1 MIRLRIDSVVCDL
14 AAEQPLTL
22 AWSGRTLTDP
32 EAGRSGEALT
42 FELLPTAAAEALF
55 GAECHLYGAGRFN
68 AALHRG
74 ELLAG
79 GTPLASGS
87 VRLVETRWHGTEH
100 RYRVELRGGAHAWA
114 EQAAKGWFRELE
126 VAYEGR
132 LLPTEIAAGWSDD
145 SPVKFLPVYR
155 DRYEIENGDAGLRPP
170 ERLLSTDD
178 YHPFLHVATLA
189 ERIFAEA
196 GYRVESRFF
205 ASEFFRSLYMSGAYP
220 SHDTAAAEA
229 RMGFSA
235 RRTAPVTAKANEAG
249 KVVADPATA
258 LNSVGNIVE
267 TATPQSTD
275 ADGNPIDGLY
285 NHGGCFSTDGGR
297 ILFTPLTE
305 TTAGFEY
312 RLRYTTSHRILS
324 RTRLQGFDTVYLGPG
339 SEMAFTL
346 ANRYEDHRAAPE
358 ANRTYRALVFDHREG
373 ARYRLRYTRDGVEGV
388 VWTEFAARSAQVTT
402 PASGRFADPVL
413 EVRNSLGWEPF
424 EGDWALYAGY
434 VGETGETTVELR
446 LRTASEELG
455 PSKPKRFDQIYFAGA
470 EEGMTLTLHEEC
482 ALRPRFRSGP
492 GFGSA
497 VRFADVAQ
505 HRIRQAELL
514 GALAHLFNLR
524 FYTEEATKRVWIEP
538 ADDFFGAGP
547 ETDWSGRTDFSQ
559 PVERRDA
566 ALEGHETR
574 CWRYR
579 EGDGAVSR
587 FDAGA
592 EEPLGAWSVRCP
604 SQAALTG
611 EKVLRNPLFCPSLNA
626 AGHYPNAPSARLLQV
641 GDRDDTED
649 DGTNFTP
656 RIVRYAGMHPLPE
669 GERWGYPSGE
679 AASPLAAFH
688 FAGDAAAAGFTL
700 CFEDRDGV
708 RGLHRFYDR
717 QTTREARRERIAL
730 SLRLAPD
737 EFAALLAPGT
747 GAPDIRSV
755 FRIDTGTGV
764 VRALLEA
771 CAPKGITYTNF
782 GPGMSMGHTVAVKAI
797 DGVKAALSMTIPTG
811 TGIHRRMVYIELKEG
826 YDFDKVA
833 DAIKKDAYFVHDE
846 THVMRV
852 QSVDALLDMG
862 HGVNLT
868 RKGVSGKTQ
877 NQLFEFNMKINNPA
891 LTAQILVSSARA
903 SMLQKPGCYTLIEI
917 PMIDLLPGDRTELIR
932 HLV

>member
-1 MIRLRIDSVVCDL
+1 MELTIDGRPCDL
-14 AAEQPLTL
+14 GPERIAVPGYDARKTATPE
-22 AWSGRTLTDP
+22 SCREGRTLRIALPATPRNAAATGHPCEPHAAGKFNDTRHEAVLTAGGAELLRGPVRLLAATDAEYTLEIRSGGAGWAENAARRMFNTLGVEYDGELTP
-32 EAGRSGEALT
+32 TDIRAGWTDGRSVKFFPVLRDEYPARNSPSD
-42 FELLPTAAAEALF
+42 LLPAE
-55 GAECHLYGAGRFN
+55 
-68 AALHRG
+68 
-74 ELLAG
+74 
-79 GTPLASGS
+79 
-87 VRLVETRWHGTEH
+87 
-100 RYRVELRGGAHAWA
+100 RVL
-114 EQAAKGWFRELE
+114 
-126 VAYEGR
+126 
-132 LLPTEIAAGWSDD
+132 
-145 SPVKFLPVYR
+145 SP
-155 DRYEIENGDAGLRPP
+155 
-170 ERLLSTDD
+170 DD

-297 ILFTPLTE
+297 ILFTPLAE

-324 RTRLQGFDTVYLGPG
+324 RTRLRGFDTVYLGPG

-559 PVERRDA
+559 PEERRDA
-566 ALEGHETR
+566 ALEVHETR

-679 AASPLAAFH
+679 AAYPLAAFH

-764 VRALLEA
+764 VRALLDTVEEYDPEA
-771 CAPKGITYTNF
+771 A
-782 GPGMSMGHTVAVKAI
+782 
-797 DGVKAALSMTIPTG
+797 
-811 TGIHRRMVYIELKEG
+811 
-826 YDFDKVA
+826 
-833 DAIKKDAYFVHDE
+833 
-846 THVMRV
+846 
-852 QSVDALLDMG
+852 SVRCTFTRLTEDAL
-862 HGVNLT
+862 
-868 RKGVSGKTQ
+868 
-877 NQLFEFNMKINNPA
+877 
-891 LTAQILVSSARA
+891 
-903 SMLQKPGCYTLIEI
+903 
-917 PMIDLLPGDRTELIR
+917 
-932 HLV
+932 

>member
-1 MIRLRIDSVVCDL
+1 MELTIDGRPCDL
-14 AAEQPLTL
+14 GPERIAVPGYDARKTATPE
-22 AWSGRTLTDP
+22 SCREGRTLRIALPATPRNTAATGHPCEPHAAGKFNDTRHEAVLTAGGAELLRGPVRLLAATDA
-32 EAGRSGEALT
+32 EYTLEIRSG
-42 FELLPTAAAEALF
+42 
-55 GAECHLYGAGRFN
+55 GAGWAEN
-68 AALHRG
+68 AARRMFNTLGVEYDG
-74 ELLAG
+74 EL
-79 GTPLASGS
+79 TPTDI
-87 VRLVETRWHGTEH
+87 R
-100 RYRVELRGGAHAWA
+100 
-114 EQAAKGWFRELE
+114 
-126 VAYEGR
+126 
-132 LLPTEIAAGWSDD
+132 AGWTDGR
-145 SPVKFLPVYR
+145 PVKFFPVLRDEYPARNGPSDLLP
-155 DRYEIENGDAGLRPP
+155 A
-170 ERLLSTDD
+170 ERVLSPDD

-324 RTRLQGFDTVYLGPG
+324 RTRLRGFDTVYLGPG

-358 ANRTYRALVFDHREG
+358 ANRTYRALVFDH
-373 ARYRLRYTRDGVEGV
+373 
-388 VWTEFAARSAQVTT
+388 
-402 PASGRFADPVL
+402 
-413 EVRNSLGWEPF
+413 
-424 EGDWALYAGY
+424 
-434 VGETGETTVELR
+434 
-446 LRTASEELG
+446 
-455 PSKPKRFDQIYFAGA
+455 
-470 EEGMTLTLHEEC
+470 
-482 ALRPRFRSGP
+482 
-492 GFGSA
+492 
-497 VRFADVAQ
+497 
-505 HRIRQAELL
+505 
-514 GALAHLFNLR
+514 
-524 FYTEEATKRVWIEP
+524 
-538 ADDFFGAGP
+538 
-547 ETDWSGRTDFSQ
+547 
-559 PVERRDA
+559 
-566 ALEGHETR
+566 
-574 CWRYR
+574 R

-679 AASPLAAFH
+679 AAYPLAAFH

-764 VRALLEA
+764 VRALLDTVEEYDPEA
-771 CAPKGITYTNF
+771 A
-782 GPGMSMGHTVAVKAI
+782 
-797 DGVKAALSMTIPTG
+797 
-811 TGIHRRMVYIELKEG
+811 
-826 YDFDKVA
+826 
-833 DAIKKDAYFVHDE
+833 
-846 THVMRV
+846 
-852 QSVDALLDMG
+852 SVRCTFTRLTEDAL
-862 HGVNLT
+862 
-868 RKGVSGKTQ
+868 
-877 NQLFEFNMKINNPA
+877 
-891 LTAQILVSSARA
+891 
-903 SMLQKPGCYTLIEI
+903 
-917 PMIDLLPGDRTELIR
+917 
-932 HLV
+932 